1 MRKRDTMAT
10 KKKSA
15 AKKQQQPDRTYPKG
29 VEVLSSKVSFEG
41 PVFRVVTDEVREP
54 GGEAHRRD
62 VVRHPGSVV
71 VFAVD
76 DAKSKR
82 DPLILLERQYRHA
95 AAQYLY
101 EIPAGSLDPGE
112 DPLVG
117 AKRELLEETGYKA
130 KHWSKLVRFYASPGF
145 LGEWMQIFVAE
156 SLTPGDAAPFLSANC
171 SARSTPGACTT
182 ARPLLQHCFTNACAK
197 SGSARSEPRRGPAA
211 GSRSTFFT
219 VSYDASLIFFANQ
232 TYPRCVTKGRQAWA
246 LSPPRTKH
254 TRCPATEQHTDS
266 LPITARGSLESA
278 LK

>member
-1 MRKRDTMAT
+1 MRKREMMAT

-15 AKKQQQPDRTYPKG
+15 AKKQQQPDRIYPKG

-54 GGEAHRRD
+54 GGEPHRRD

-71 VFAVD
+71 VLAVD

-130 KHWSKLVRFYASPGF
+130 KHWSKLVRYYASPGF

-156 SLTPGDAAPFLSANC
+156 GLTPGDAEPEEDEQIELFAVPLSELLREIDAGRIHDGKTIAATLLYERVRKERQRAERAA
-171 SARSTPGACTT
+171 AR
-182 ARPLLQHCFTNACAK
+182 
-197 SGSARSEPRRGPAA
+197 A
-211 GSRSTFFT
+211 G
-219 VSYDASLIFFANQ
+219 
-232 TYPRCVTKGRQAWA
+232 GR
-246 LSPPRTKH
+246 
-254 TRCPATEQHTDS
+254 
-266 LPITARGSLESA
+266 
-278 LK
+278 

>member
-1 MRKRDTMAT
+1 MAT

-15 AKKQQQPDRTYPKG
+15 AKKQQQSDRTYPKG

-54 GGEAHRRD
+54 GGDAHRRD

-71 VFAVD
+71 VLAVD

-112 DPLVG
+112 DPLTG

-130 KHWSKLVRFYASPGF
+130 KHWSKLVRFFASPGF
-145 LGEWMQIFVAE
+145 LGEWMQIFIAE
-156 SLTPGDAAPFLSANC
+156 GLTPGDATPEDDEQIELFAVPLSE
-171 SARSTPGACTT
+171 
-182 ARPLLQHCFTNACAK
+182 LLREIDAGRIHDGKTI
-197 SGSARSEPRRGPAA
+197 AA
-211 GSRSTFFT
+211 TLLYER
-219 VSYDASLIFFANQ
+219 V
-232 TYPRCVTKGRQAWA
+232 RKERQRAERA
-246 LSPPRTKH
+246 
-254 TRCPATEQHTDS
+254 A
-266 LPITARGSLESA
+266 ARGGA
-278 LK
+278 R